1 MAKYD
6 LVVVVMTWFG
16 IVSGGI
22 LIYNYL
28 TGIWMFIALAAWTLV
43 CAEIGRRLQKG

>member
-1 MAKYD
+1 MTKCD

-16 IVSGGI
+16 IISGGI

-28 TGIWMFIALAAWTLV
+28 PRIWMFIALAAWTLA
-43 CAEIGRRLQKG
+43 CAEIGMRLQKG